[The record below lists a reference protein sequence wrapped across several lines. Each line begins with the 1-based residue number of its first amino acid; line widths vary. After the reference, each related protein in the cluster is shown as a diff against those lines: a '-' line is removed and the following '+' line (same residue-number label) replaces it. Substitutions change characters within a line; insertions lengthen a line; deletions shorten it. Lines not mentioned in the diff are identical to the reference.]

1 MNELAVETGCKVSV
15 GQMSLCLVVDAVH
28 DPVQP
33 TRQAA
38 LNSGHARNQSEQHRR
53 QNTHTH
59 PHPFNG
65 PLSLCLV
72 VDAVHDPVQPTGQA
86 APAEVVRR
94 LCRQSQEENRA

>member
-1 MNELAVETGCKVSV
+1 MNELAVETVCKLSV

-33 TRQAA
+33 TGQAA

-53 QNTHTH
+53 QNTH

-65 PLSLCLV
+65 LLSLYLV

>member
-1 MNELAVETGCKVSV
+1 MKELAVETGCKLSV

-53 QNTHTH
+53 QNTH

-65 PLSLCLV
+65 LLSLCLV
-72 VDAVHDPVQPTGQA
+72 VDAVHDPVQPTRQA
-86 APAEVVRR
+86 A
-94 LCRQSQEENRA
+94 LNS